1 MRMSV
6 LEVSGLA
13 KRFGSL
19 EALRGVSFSVAEGE
33 ILGIAGP
40 NGAGKSVLFACIAG
54 FYRPSAGSVRLA
66 GEEIVGL
73 GPHQICHRGLVR
85 TFQTPVLFH
94 SLSIRDNVRIGA
106 RFGGGD
112 GDRVGDVLRFLELER
127 VADRR
132 AANLDLFT
140 TKRVVLAAA
149 LATGCRVLL
158 LDEPMAGFSFGE
170 IERYLELVAE
180 IRRTWG
186 MTILII
192 EHLLDVLIGI
202 SDRMMILHDGQV
214 LFTGAPEEVRRHQ
227 GVVDVYLG
235 GGAEA

>member
-1 MRMSV
+1 MSV
-6 LEVSGLA
+6 LEVSDLA

-19 EALRGVSFSVAEGE
+19 EALRGVSFAVEEGE
-33 ILGIAGP
+33 VFGIAGP

-54 FYRPSAGSVRLA
+54 FYRPSSGSIRLD

-85 TFQTPVLFH
+85 TFQTPALFH
-94 SLSIRDNVRIGA
+94 SLSIRENVLIGA
-106 RFGGGD
+106 RFGGAKE
-112 GDRVGDVLRFLELER
+112 DRVEDILRFLDLER
-127 VADRR
+127 VAERR
-132 AANLDLFT
+132 AVNLDLFT

-170 IERYLELVAE
+170 VERYLDLVAE
-180 IRRTWG
+180 IRRTCG
-186 MTILII
+186 VTILII
-192 EHLLDVLIGI
+192 EHLLDVLIGV
-202 SDRMMILHDGQV
+202 SDRMMILHHGQV
-214 LFTGAPEEVRRHQ
+214 LFSGPPDEVRRHQ

-235 GGAEA
+235 GGTGG

>member
-1 MRMSV
+1 MSV
-6 LEVSGLA
+6 LEVTGLA

-19 EALRGVSFSVAEGE
+19 EALRGVDFSVNEGE
-33 ILGIAGP
+33 IFGIAGP

-66 GEEIVGL
+66 GEDIVGL

-94 SLSIRDNVRIGA
+94 SLTIRDNVRIGA

-112 GDRVGDVLRFLELER
+112 GRVDEILRFLDLTPI
-127 VADRR
+127 ADRR

-170 IERYLELVAE
+170 VERYLDLVAE
-180 IRRTWG
+180 IRQTWG
-186 MTILII
+186 VTILII
-192 EHLLDVLIGI
+192 EHLLDVLIGV
-202 SDRMMILHDGQV
+202 SDRMMILHHGQV
-214 LFTGAPEEVRRHQ
+214 LFSGAPEEVREHQ
-227 GVVDVYLG
+227 GVVDVYIG
-235 GGAEA
+235 GSEE

>member
-1 MRMSV
+1 MRV
-6 LEVSGLA
+6 LEVSGFA

-19 EALRGVSFSVAEGE
+19 EALRGVDFSVDEGE
-33 ILGIAGP
+33 IFGIAGP

-66 GEEIVGL
+66 GEDIVGL

-85 TFQTPVLFH
+85 TFQTPALFH
-94 SLSIRDNVRIGA
+94 SLTIRDNVRIGA
-106 RFGGGD
+106 RFGGGA
-112 GDRVGDVLRFLELER
+112 GRVDEVLRFLDLAPI
-127 VADRR
+127 ADRR

-170 IERYLELVAE
+170 VERYLDLVAE
-180 IRRTWG
+180 IRQTWG
-186 MTILII
+186 VTILII
-192 EHLLDVLIGI
+192 EHLLDVLIGV
-202 SDRMMILHDGQV
+202 SDRMIILHHGQV
-214 LFTGAPEEVRRHQ
+214 LFSGAPEEVRRHQ
-227 GVVDVYLG
+227 GVVDVYIG
-235 GGAEA
+235 GPEE

>member
-1 MRMSV
+1 MGV
-6 LEVSGLA
+6 LEVAGLA

-19 EALRGVSFSVAEGE
+19 EALRGVSFGVEEGE

-54 FYRPSAGSVRLA
+54 FHRPTAGSVRLA

-94 SLSIRDNVRIGA
+94 SLTIRDNVRIGA
-106 RFGGGD
+106 RFGGAGR
-112 GDRVGDVLRFLELER
+112 DRADEVLRFLGLER

-140 TKRVVLAAA
+140 TKCVVLAAA

-170 IERYLELVAE
+170 VERYLELVAE
-180 IRRTWG
+180 IRRDWG
-186 MTILII
+186 VTILII
-192 EHLLDVLIGI
+192 EHLLDVLIGV
-202 SDRMMILHDGQV
+202 SDRMMVLHDGQV
-214 LFTGAPEEVRRHQ
+214 LFSGAPEEVRGHQ

-235 GGAEA
+235 GGEG

>member
-1 MRMSV
+1 MSI

-19 EALRGVSFSVAEGE
+19 EALRGVDFSVDEGE
-33 ILGIAGP
+33 IFGIAGP

-66 GEEIVGL
+66 GEDIVGL

-85 TFQTPVLFH
+85 TFQTPALFH
-94 SLSIRDNVRIGA
+94 SLTIRDNVRIGA
-106 RFGGGD
+106 RFGGGA
-112 GDRVGDVLRFLELER
+112 GRVDEVLRFLDLAPI
-127 VADRR
+127 ADRR

-170 IERYLELVAE
+170 VERYLDLVAE
-180 IRRTWG
+180 IRQTWG
-186 MTILII
+186 VTILII
-192 EHLLDVLIGI
+192 EHLLDVLIGV
-202 SDRMMILHDGQV
+202 SDRMIILHHGQV
-214 LFTGAPEEVRRHQ
+214 LFSGAPEEVRRHQ
-227 GVVDVYLG
+227 GVVDVYIG
-235 GGAEA
+235 GPEE